1 MDQSHTKA
9 LSAEAEDALSHPIR
23 RSNLDR
29 RGLWR
34 WIGGIILLIPMM
46 AGFVAAGVFLS
57 RAPANPDAGFLAR
70 NQPVFMVV
78 LVLTNLLFIAYA
90 AYQQHQVMATRRSLQ
105 KRRLLAILTVART
118 MGTETNLQNIFD
130 AITDICRRTF
140 ECDQVSLMQMDP
152 ERETLVVCSASGHR
166 DLTTV
171 LGSQMPVGTGVAGW
185 VAARREP
192 LILGTKINKSQFD
205 GYEPKVDNLCAAMVV
220 PIILRDELFGVLSV
234 SSRNSKVRYD
244 DEDLEALLVF
254 AETAGLC
261 CRHSEQ
267 TNWMRQTIQRMD
279 GELMRKDGRS
289 DRRAA

>member
-1 MDQSHTKA
+1 MEHAATKA
-9 LSAEAEDALSHPIR
+9 LSAEAEDALSTPIR
-23 RSNLDR
+23 RAPLDR

-34 WIGGIILLIPMM
+34 WIGGLFLLIPMM
-46 AGFVAAGVFLS
+46 AGLIAGAIFLS
-57 RAPANPDAGFLAR
+57 GTTPNPDEGFLAR
-70 NQPVFMVV
+70 NQPVLMVV
-78 LVLTNLLFIAYA
+78 LVLTNLLFIVYA
-90 AYQQHQVMATRRSLQ
+90 AYQQHQVMATRRTLQ

-152 ERETLVVCSASGHR
+152 ANETLVVCSASGHR

-171 LGSQMPVGTGVAGW
+171 LGSQMPVGSGVAGW

-192 LILGTKINKSQFD
+192 LILGARINKKQFD
-205 GYEPKVDNLCAAMVV
+205 GYEPKVDTLNAAMVV

-234 SSRNSKVRYD
+234 SSRASKVRYD

-289 DRRAA
+289 GRPAA